1 MRESNIRQDKNHG
14 CFSGQ
19 PHAIQ
24 LARPIDA
31 SSPWCYQLSDIISD
45 STDKQLAPTQGGD
58 VGGGPGGGEYK
69 PPTKKRSSGAVTT
82 SYNLT
87 TSDTSGY
94 YNVTAGTTGGDEAD
108 INEPLFLQVGWETS
122 DKTSSGWSYSRY
134 FAISDGDTDPDTASF
149 LSTKVSVDAFTE
161 CSTGAACTTPAMSA
175 APSATS
181 TSSTSS
187 GASASSS
194 AAASGSSSG
203 SSGLSTG
210 AIVGIAVAC
219 GVVGLALL
227 GAAVWFLCFRRGR
240 RHGDHSALAQQRQ
253 LQDGSYN
260 MSDGGLP
267 KAGMMMTRSDKDLAH
282 VATDSPQS
290 AYAPSR
296 VLRDS
301 MGSGAVGVGAG
312 LMSNGNDHVHHHHH
326 HNQHASVDMDHGS
339 VVDDNNN
346 AYAPYRDHTP
356 PPAVYAHA
364 HHDSAA
370 SAGSQTSLPASLP
383 GPRSPT
389 PPISSRYAHLVEE
402 GMTDEEIR
410 RLEEEERALD
420 VAIEDAGRSS
430 RAQSRTQSRVF

>member
-1 MRESNIRQDKNHG
+1 
-14 CFSGQ
+14 
-19 PHAIQ
+19 
-24 LARPIDA
+24 
-31 SSPWCYQLSDIISD
+31 
-45 STDKQLAPTQGGD
+45 
-58 VGGGPGGGEYK
+58 
-69 PPTKKRSSGAVTT
+69 
-82 SYNLT
+82 NLT
-87 TSDTSGY
+87 NSDTSGW
-94 YNVTAGTTGGDEAD
+94 YNVTADSTGGDEGD
-108 INEPLFLQVGWETS
+108 LNEPLFLQVGWETS
-122 DKTSSGWSYSRY
+122 DKASSGWSYSRY

-149 LSTKVSVDAFTE
+149 LSTKVAVDAYTE
-161 CSTGAACTTPAMSA
+161 CFTGASCTTPATSA

-181 TSSTSS
+181 TSSATS
-187 GASASSS
+187 GASTSSS
-194 AAASGSSSG
+194 AGASGSSSG

-210 AIVGIAVAC
+210 AIIGIAVAC
-219 GVVGLALL
+219 GVVGLALI
-227 GAAVWFLCFRRGR
+227 GAAVWFLCFRRRR
-240 RHGDHSALAQQRQ
+240 RHGDHSALAQQQQ
-253 LQDGSYN
+253 LQNGSYN

-267 KAGMMMTRSDKDLAH
+267 KAGMMMTRSDKDLPH

-301 MGSGAVGVGAG
+301 MGSGAVGAG
-312 LMSNGNDHVHHHHH
+312 LMSGNDHVHH
-326 HNQHASVDMDHGS
+326 HNQHASVDMDHGGES
-339 VVDDNNN
+339 ENDNNN

-364 HHDSAA
+364 HHHHDGAA

>member
-1 MRESNIRQDKNHG
+1 MV
-14 CFSGQ
+14 
-19 PHAIQ
+19 Q
-24 LARPIDA
+24 LQHHVA
-31 SSPWCYQLSDIISD
+31 
-45 STDKQLAPTQGGD
+45 
-58 VGGGPGGGEYK
+58 
-69 PPTKKRSSGAVTT
+69 
-82 SYNLT
+82 
-87 TSDTSGY
+87 
-94 YNVTAGTTGGDEAD
+94 
-108 INEPLFLQVGWETS
+108 
-122 DKTSSGWSYSRY
+122 
-134 FAISDGDTDPDTASF
+134 
-149 LSTKVSVDAFTE
+149 VDAFTE
-161 CSTGAACTTPAMSA
+161 CFTGASCTTPATSA

-181 TSSTSS
+181 TASTSS
-187 GASASSS
+187 GASTSS

-219 GVVGLALL
+219 GVVGLALI
-227 GAAVWFLCFRRGR
+227 GAAVWFLCFRRRR
-240 RHGDHSALAQQRQ
+240 RHGDHSALAQQQQ
-253 LQDGSYN
+253 LQNGSYN

-267 KAGMMMTRSDKDLAH
+267 HKAGMMMTRSDKDLPH

-301 MGSGAVGVGAG
+301 MGSGARRHGPRRRER
-312 LMSNGNDHVHHHHH
+312 ND
-326 HNQHASVDMDHGS
+326 N
-339 VVDDNNN
+339 NNN

-364 HHDSAA
+364 HHHHHDGGAA